1 MRSTSLANP
10 SATAA
15 GPGPRLAAIDA
26 LRGVAIGAMVVYHLF
41 WDLSW
46 FGLIAVDVATDP
58 GWRTFARLIA
68 GTFMALVG
76 VNLVLATRHGF
87 RLRPYLRRLAI
98 IVAAAALVSFGTW
111 WVMPQT
117 FVFFGIL
124 HSIAVASVLALPF
137 LWAPVWVIVPTA
149 VFFLAGPYFLTSD
162 FFDAPALLW
171 LGLATHP
178 VSTVDYVPVFPWFG
192 VVLGGMVAG
201 RLLLDYGG
209 SSAFARWRVSGLGGR
224 IATTAGRWSLPIYLV
239 HQPILI
245 GTLLLVAPL
254 LGPSTDAFVGQLRDE
269 CRSSCAAV
277 GYDMPTCEIYCGCL
291 ITGLE
296 RDGLTEKARSNALT
310 AADREAWTAHL
321 RQCEPKHPPTGD
333 GLL

>member
-1 MRSTSLANP
+1 LANP
-10 SATAA
+10 SAPAA
-15 GPGPRLAAIDA
+15 APAPRLAALDA
-26 LRGVAIGAMVVYHLF
+26 LRGIAIGAMVVYHLS

-46 FGLIAVDVATDP
+46 NGLIAVDVATDP
-58 GWRTFARLIA
+58 LWRTFARLIA

-98 IVAAAALVSFGTW
+98 IVAAAGLVSLGTW
-111 WVMPQT
+111 WFMPQT

-137 LWAPVWVIVPTA
+137 LWAPAWVTSLA
-149 VFFLAGPYFLTSD
+149 AAFFLAGSYFLTD
-162 FFDAPALLW
+162 AFFDAPALLW
-171 LGLATHP
+171 LGLSAHP

-201 RLLLDYGG
+201 RLLVDYGSG
-209 SSAFARWRVSGLGGR
+209 SAFAHWRVSGLGGR
-224 IATTAGRWSLPIYLV
+224 VVTTAGRWSLPIYLV

-245 GTLLLVAPL
+245 GTLFLVAPF
-254 LGPSTDAFVGQLRDE
+254 LGPSMEAYVGQLRDE

-291 ITGLE
+291 ISGLE

-310 AADREAWTAHL
+310 AADREAWSTHL
-321 RQCEPKHPPTGD
+321 RQCEPKHAPAEDD

>member
-1 MRSTSLANP
+1 MANP
-10 SATAA
+10 SAPAA
-15 GPGPRLAAIDA
+15 GPGPRLAALDA
-26 LRGVAIGAMVVYHLF
+26 LRGVAIGAMVVYHLS

-46 FGLIAVDVATDP
+46 NGLIGIDVATDP

-76 VNLVLATRHGF
+76 VNLVLSTRHGC

-98 IVAAAALVSFGTW
+98 IVAAAGLVSFGTW
-111 WVMPQT
+111 WLMPET

-137 LWAPVWVIVPTA
+137 LRAPVWVTILAA
-149 VFFLAGPYFLTSD
+149 VFLLAGPYFLTGP

-171 LGLATHP
+171 LGLSAHP

-201 RLLLDYGG
+201 RLLVAYSAD
-209 SSAFARWRVSGLGGR
+209 SAFARWRVSGLGGR
-224 IATTAGRWSLPIYLV
+224 VLTTAGRWSLPIYLV

-245 GTLLLVAPL
+245 GILFLVAPL
-254 LGPSTDAFVGQLRDE
+254 IGPSMEAYVGQLRDE

-291 ITGLE
+291 LSGLD
-296 RDGLTEKARSNALT
+296 RDGLTAKARSNALT
-310 AADREAWTAHL
+310 ATDREAWTARL
-321 RQCEPKHPPTGD
+321 RQCEPKHPPADD